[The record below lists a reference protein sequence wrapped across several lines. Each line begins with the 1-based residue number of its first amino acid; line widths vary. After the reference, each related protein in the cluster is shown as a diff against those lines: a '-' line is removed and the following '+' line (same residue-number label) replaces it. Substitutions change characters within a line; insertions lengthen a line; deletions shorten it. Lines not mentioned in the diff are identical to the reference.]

1 VSEQMDAEAMPV
13 EVVDLQWKFDDAAKA
28 RAAAELAL
36 IDEAQ
41 SGKPTCT
48 LCGQRVNQLDTFGL
62 CSKISENHRHVRE
75 QGGAA

>member
-1 VSEQMDAEAMPV
+1 MSERLDVGAMPA

-48 LCGQRVNQLDTFGL
+48 LCGQRVNQLDKFEL
-62 CSKISENHRHVRE
+62 CSKISENHSHVRE
-75 QGGAA
+75 QGGLS